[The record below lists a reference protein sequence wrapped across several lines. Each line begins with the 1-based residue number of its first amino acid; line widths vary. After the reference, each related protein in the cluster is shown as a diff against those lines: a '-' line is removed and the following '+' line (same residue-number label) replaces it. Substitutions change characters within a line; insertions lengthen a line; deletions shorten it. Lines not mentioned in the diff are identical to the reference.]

1 MPQQPHHAQPVA
13 ALFCSS
19 FRWSAA
25 QQSCQMLPTQQHA
38 ADEKGSDDTN
48 ARADCH
54 AAGAPA
60 LEPLHISA
68 SAAAARTPRVE
79 STDPK
84 QAGGVRFHSVELWC
98 GGHLVAGELGY
109 SMGACYTSLSGFYC
123 VASSGAVQCV
133 AMAWVLREHGFVFW
147 DLGME
152 LPYKLHLGASSIC
165 RAEFLDLLAKV
176 RLLKPHRRLG
186 SMP

>member
-1 MPQQPHHAQPVA
+1 MTRTRALIAMPLELPPWNRCTSPLRLPPPARRAWKVQIQNRLA
-13 ALFCSS
+13 A
-19 FRWSAA
+19 
-25 QQSCQMLPTQQHA
+25 
-38 ADEKGSDDTN
+38 
-48 ARADCH
+48 
-54 AAGAPA
+54 
-60 LEPLHISA
+60 SA
-68 SAAAARTPRVE
+68 STP
-79 STDPK
+79 SNF
-84 QAGGVRFHSVELWC
+84 G